1 MEISLPI
8 SFKIKP
14 PINGFYTKEKYQLG
28 YLLVNILNLKPMFFE
43 GLQMKWKGA
52 YKPIVMASI

>member
-1 MEISLPI
+1 MKWMMEISLPI

-14 PINGFYTKEKYQLG
+14 HINGFYTKGKYQLG

-52 YKPIVMASI
+52 